1 VKIGACI
8 FDLDGV
14 IVDTARYHYLAWRRL
29 ARELG
34 FDFSPGHNERLKGVS
49 RMQSLEILLEIGGK
63 KLSQNEMN
71 EAAQRKNAWYIDF
84 ISTLTP
90 DEVLPGVLDFIHDM
104 DNYRI
109 KKAIGSASRNAELI
123 LKRLQIEG
131 MFDILIDGNKITK
144 AKPDPE
150 IFLLAAKELK
160 KKPEECLVFEDA
172 IAGVKAAKKGGMYCV
187 GVGDPAILKQAD
199 LVIRSFVGLSWDQIS
214 GRLSH
219 RIVIKK

>member
-1 VKIGACI
+1 MKIGVCI

-34 FDFSPGHNERLKGVS
+34 FDFSPEHNERLKGVS

-63 KLSQNEMN
+63 KLSEYEMN
-71 EAAQRKNAWYIDF
+71 KAAQRKNAWYIDF

-90 DEVLPGVLDFIHDM
+90 DEILPGVLDFIHDM
-104 DNYRI
+104 DKYRI
-109 KKAIGSASRNAELI
+109 KKAIGSASKNAGII
-123 LKRLQIEG
+123 LKRLQIES

-150 IFLLAAKELK
+150 IFLLAAKALRR
-160 KKPEECLVFEDA
+160 KPEECIVFEDA
-172 IAGVKAAKKGGMYCV
+172 IAGVEAAKKGGMSCI

-199 LVIRSFVGLSWDQIS
+199 LVIRGFEGLSWDQIS
-214 GRLSH
+214 GKLGH
-219 RIVIKK
+219 